1 MCLRRNLLEM
11 FSDGKVGHLGGSCS
25 LTEIMTC
32 LYFSVMRISK
42 RSLLEGSDRDLL
54 ILSKGHAVLIQYA
67 ALVELGVI
75 PRGELDRVKTL
86 GGMLQGHPDMCT
98 TPGIEANTGSLGQGL
113 SIALGLALGYRL
125 DGRSNTIYTI
135 IGDGELA
142 EGQIW
147 EAAMA
152 ITNFNLNS
160 IVAIVDRNRLQAT
173 GPPDDR
179 FNIPCIDQKW
189 EAFGWRV
196 HTADGHDIPELLE
209 AFKEAKAETRK
220 PSVIIA
226 DTVKG
231 KGFSFAED
239 NPAFHNAS
247 LNSEQLEMASRA
259 LME

>member
-1 MCLRRNLLEM
+1 M
-11 FSDGKVGHLGGSCS
+11 FSDNKVGHFGGSCS
-25 LTEIMTC
+25 LTEIVTC
-32 LYFSVMRISK
+32 LYFSVMRIS
-42 RSLLEGSDRDLL
+42 RESLLNGSDRDFL

-75 PRGELDRVKTL
+75 PRGELRRIKTL
-86 GGMLQGHPDMCT
+86 GGILQGHPDMCM

-113 SIALGLALGYRL
+113 SIALGLALGHRL
-125 DGRSNTIYTI
+125 DRQSNTIYTI

-152 ITNFNLNS
+152 VVNFNLTS
-160 IVAIVDRNRLQAT
+160 IVAVVDRNGLQAT
-173 GPPDDR
+173 GPTRDR
-179 FNIPCIDQKW
+179 FDIPCIEQKW

-196 HTADGHDIPELLE
+196 HNVNGHDIPELLE

-226 DTVKG
+226 NTVKG
-231 KGFSFAED
+231 KGFSFAEG
-239 NPAFHNAS
+239 NPAFHNVS
-247 LNSEQLEMASRA
+247 LDSEQFEIASKT